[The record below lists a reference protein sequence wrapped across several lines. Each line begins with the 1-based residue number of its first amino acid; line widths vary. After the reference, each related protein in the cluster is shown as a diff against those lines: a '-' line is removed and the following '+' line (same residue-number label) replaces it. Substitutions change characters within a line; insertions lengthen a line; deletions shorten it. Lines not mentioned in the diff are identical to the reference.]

1 LQTVAQKYHKLLG
14 AWIVVLIKLTISFA
28 TNEGRFSSFG
38 AVSMDVI
45 RPLVL
50 VPTMK
55 SK

>member
-1 LQTVAQKYHKLLG
+1 M
-14 AWIVVLIKLTISFA
+14 VLIKLTISFA
-28 TNEGRFSSFG
+28 ANKGHISSFG

-50 VPTMK
+50 VPAMK